1 MRSSVSIR
9 KMLGFNMYNGFMC
22 FSALPGKLSQL
33 STTSIFKSKLKTF
46 ITVFVFY
53 SIRRLTI
60 DLISFQRKIVTF
72 LVTGARP
79 ELRLVRTAVGQAW
92 SSNSLALN
100 ERRVHVELVYF
111 VRYT

>member
-1 MRSSVSIR
+1 
-9 KMLGFNMYNGFMC
+9 MYNGFMC

-79 ELRLVRTAVGQAW
+79 ELRLVRTAVGLSTAVQAW